1 MALAPMFSMAS
12 INEHEHEIAIE
23 LVEDPVESAK
33 AAGLRYVT
41 DRAPGIKRKKA
52 GKGFTYA
59 GAKGERIGEKDLVRI
74 KALVIPPAWTDVW
87 ISSYAN
93 GHIQA
98 TGRDDKGR
106 KQYRYHDRWRQ
117 VRDETKYTRM
127 IEFGRALPRI
137 REQVEKDMGRHN
149 PSKEKV
155 LATVV
160 RLLETTYI
168 RVGNEEYARTN
179 KSFGLTTMR
188 CRHIS
193 VTGKK
198 VQFKFR
204 GKSGKDHSITVE
216 DPRLARTVRRL
227 QELPGQELFGYMD
240 EEGKR
245 HTINSDDVN
254 QYLHEAAGGHF
265 TAKDF
270 RTWGG
275 TVLATLALQS
285 QEQAETPTKIKRNI
299 AAAVRDVS
307 ASLGNTPAICRK
319 SYIHPSVLQSYTEGT
334 MLALLQGDEDVLVE
348 EEKGTGLKPEERAV
362 IRLLEC
368 SLEQERGTRG

>member
-1 MALAPMFSMAS
+1 M
-12 INEHEHEIAIE
+12 E
-23 LVEDPVESAK
+23 LVDDLLESAK
-33 AAGLRYVT
+33 TAGLRYVT

-52 GKGFTYA
+52 GKGFTYLN
-59 GAKGERIGEKDLVRI
+59 AKGERVGEKDLARI

-98 TGRDDKGR
+98 TGHDDKGR

-137 REQVEKDMGRHN
+137 REQVEKDMSRHN
-149 PSKEKV
+149 LSKEKV

-193 VTGKK
+193 VTAKK
-198 VQFKFR
+198 VRFKFR

-216 DPRLARTVRRL
+216 DPRLARTVKRL
-227 QELPGQELFGYMD
+227 QELPGQELFGYID

-254 QYLHEAAGGHF
+254 MYLHEVAGGHF

-275 TVLATLALQS
+275 TVLAGMALQD
-285 QEQAETPTKIKRNI
+285 QEQGETPTKIKRNI
-299 AAAVRDVS
+299 AAAVREVA

-319 SYIHPSVLQSYTEGT
+319 SYIHPSVLQSYTKGT
-334 MLALLQGDEDVLVE
+334 MLALLKGDEDVVVE
-348 EEKGTGLKPEERAV
+348 EEEGTGLKPEERAV
-362 IRLLEC
+362 MRLLEC
-368 SLEQERGTRG
+368 SLEQERGG

>member
-1 MALAPMFSMAS
+1 MAS
-12 INEHEHEIAIE
+12 TNISERGTTVE
-23 LVEDPVESAK
+23 LVEDPVEAAR

-41 DRAPGIKRKKA
+41 DRVPGVKRKRA
-52 GKGFTYA
+52 GKGFTYTD
-59 GAKGERIGEKDLVRI
+59 AKGERVTDGKEVARI

-87 ISSYAN
+87 ISPSPN

-98 TGRDDKGR
+98 TGRDEKGR
-106 KQYRYHDRWRQ
+106 KQYRYHERWRE
-117 VRDETKYTRM
+117 VRDENKYTRM
-127 IEFGRALPRI
+127 IEFGHALPTI
-137 REQVEKDMGRHN
+137 RERVEQDMGKHN
-149 PSKEKV
+149 LSKEKV

-193 VTGKK
+193 VTASH

-204 GKSGKDHSITVE
+204 GKSGKNHNIIVE
-216 DPRLARTVRRL
+216 DPRLARIVKRL
-227 QELPGQELFGYMD
+227 QELPGQELFGYID
-240 EEGKR
+240 EEGR
-245 HTINSDDVN
+245 RRTINSDDVN
-254 QYLHEAAGGHF
+254 TYLHEITGQHF

-275 TVLATLALQS
+275 TVLATVALEAM
-285 QEQAETPTKIKRNI
+285 EQAGSATGIKKNI
-299 AAAVRDVS
+299 VAAVKEVS
-307 ASLGNTPAICRK
+307 AKLGNTPAICRK
-319 SYIHPSVLQSYTEGT
+319 SYIHPAVIQTYTNGT
-334 MLALLQGDEDVLVE
+334 MSALLLGEEKDVIVQ
-348 EEKGTGLKPEERAV
+348 EEKGTGLNPEEKAV

-368 SLEQERGTRG
+368 CLEQEKR